1 MEISKRLEG
10 SKKQTNLSMNEHLN
24 ITPIQIILSYQA
36 QPQTNNL
43 DKLENP
49 NTPPHK
55 NEYQSPPRNPI
66 NPTSR
71 THTINHYREHQKA
84 RVHKLSNTPPL
95 KIPARILGKSLN
107 HWPRK
112 FPKIMMITTTRKS
125 GPGDDVRGQGESST
139 PKVAGPD
146 GRVLHHKYGVL

>member
-71 THTINHYREHQKA
+71 THTINHYRERQKA
-84 RVHKLSNTPPL
+84 HVHKLSNPPPQNL
-95 KIPARILGKSLN
+95 SQDPRRVLESLAKENPQN
-107 HWPRK
+107 HDDCNN
-112 FPKIMMITTTRKS
+112 PKIGTRRRR
-125 GPGDDVRGQGESST
+125 PRRG
-139 PKVAGPD
+139 
-146 GRVLHHKYGVL
+146 

>member
-1 MEISKRLEG
+1 MK
-10 SKKQTNLSMNEHLN
+10 EHLN

-71 THTINHYREHQKA
+71 THTINHYRERQKA
-84 RVHKLSNTPPL
+84 HVHKLSNPPL
-95 KIPARILGKSLN
+95 KIPARILGESLN
-107 HWPRK
+107 HWLRK
-112 FPKIMMITTTRKS
+112 TPKIMMIATTRKS
-125 GPGDDVRGQGESST
+125 GPGGDVRGEGESST
-139 PKVAGPD
+139 PESQDPTD
-146 GRVLHHKYGVL
+146 GSYIISTESCNI